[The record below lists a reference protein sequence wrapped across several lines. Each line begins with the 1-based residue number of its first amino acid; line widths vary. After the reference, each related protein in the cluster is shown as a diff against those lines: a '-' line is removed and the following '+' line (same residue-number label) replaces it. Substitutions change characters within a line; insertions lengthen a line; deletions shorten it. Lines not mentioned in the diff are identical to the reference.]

1 MLTCKNHLR
10 FFTIFYFLFIVFSIC
25 ISCGKDVDL
34 FEIISDEQIDE
45 SEQDSDSQSEEE
57 SSMQDGSDDSDDS
70 DSDNG
75 EEGED
80 ENSDE
85 GDNSGTGSDTQKLN
99 IIFDTDA
106 NNELDDQHALAYL
119 LSNGDLFNLEVITVN
134 ATGFGGGIQNDFDEA
149 TRILQFYNL

>member
-1 MLTCKNHLR
+1 MNTVEFTPLR
-10 FFTIFYFLFIVFSIC
+10 LMKHFLNSPQSFLLLICSILFFT
-25 ISCGKDVDL
+25 SCSKDSDL
-34 FEIISDEQIDE
+34 FEIISEEQIDE
-45 SEQDSDSQSEEE
+45 SAEVLDTQNEEA
-57 SSMQDGSDDSDDS
+57 DD
-70 DSDNG
+70 
-75 EEGED
+75 D
-80 ENSDE
+80 ENSDSQNEEE
-85 GDNSGTGSDTQKLN
+85 GDSNEDNDSGTGSDTQKLN